1 VSLPTAPPEQ
11 THLAPSDQGP
21 VSRII
26 ASDDTRR
33 MAPVYLGVIVVEI
46 LVLLAIWWFQQHFG

>member
-1 VSLPTAPPEQ
+1 
-11 THLAPSDQGP
+11 
-21 VSRII
+21 VSRIV